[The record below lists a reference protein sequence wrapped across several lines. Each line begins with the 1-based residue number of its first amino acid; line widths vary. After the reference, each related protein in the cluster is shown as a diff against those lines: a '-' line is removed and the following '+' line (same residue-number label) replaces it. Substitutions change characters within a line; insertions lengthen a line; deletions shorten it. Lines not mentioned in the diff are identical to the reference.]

1 MPAGIY
7 LFERSALERIP
18 RSVYYDLKEQFIPD
32 LLLSGAE
39 VRSHAITGYVRGIH
53 QADDYLA
60 AHRDLLRGRTGRTPA
75 GEEVAE
81 GIWIEDGAVVDPA
94 AILIGPICVGR
105 GARIEAGARIVGPS
119 AIGRDAVIRSGALIR
134 DSVIVDGAIVG
145 AGARLDRCIVAQ
157 GAVVAEGTVQ
167 ESAVVADAIESL
179 GDQTLIERDL
189 RIGVAAVPVD
199 RYLAARGRERTYQ
212 AAKRVF
218 DLLFALFGLVLAAPV
233 MALVALAI
241 RVESTGP
248 IFFRQQRCGRN
259 GRPFGMI
266 KFRSMRK
273 DAEAIKTVLRASNEC
288 DGPVFKISDDP
299 RFTRVGRWL
308 RRYSL
313 DELPQLWNILRGEMS
328 VVGPRPLALEE
339 LRMCPSW
346 RDARLRVKPG
356 LTGLWQVSSRDKNH
370 FQEWIKHDL
379 KYVKEQS
386 LLLDMKIVWRTVAAL
401 AKGL

>member
-1 MPAGIY
+1 
-7 LFERSALERIP
+7 
-18 RSVYYDLKEQFIPD
+18 
-32 LLLSGAE
+32 
-39 VRSHAITGYVRGIH
+39 
-53 QADDYLA
+53 
-60 AHRDLLRGRTGRTPA
+60 
-75 GEEVAE
+75 
-81 GIWIEDGAVVDPA
+81 
-94 AILIGPICVGR
+94 
-105 GARIEAGARIVGPS
+105 VGPS
-119 AIGRDAVIRSGALIR
+119 AIGRDAVIRAGALVR
-134 DSVIVDGAIVG
+134 DTVVGEGAIIES
-145 AGARLDRCIVAQ
+145 GARLDHCIVAHN
-157 GAVVAEGTVQ
+157 AVVADGTVQ
-167 ESAVVADAIESL
+167 ENAVVADAIESL

-199 RYLAARGRERTYQ
+199 RYLAARGRARTYQ
-212 AAKRVF
+212 AAKRAF
-218 DLLFALFGLVLAAPV
+218 DMLFALAGLVLAAPV

-241 RVESTGP
+241 KAESTGP
-248 IFFRQQRCGRN
+248 IFFRQKRCGWN

-273 DAEAIKTVLRASNEC
+273 DAEAIKIVLRANNEC

-313 DELPQLWNILRGEMS
+313 DELPQLWNIVRGDMS
-328 VVGPRPLALEE
+328 VVGPRPLAPEE